1 MVKDLM
7 DFIEGIYILGP
18 NLVNGKAYWI
28 QEGGSVALW
37 FDLDNG
43 EGNWN
48 IGNLDNLGYGD
59 EVGLFCFDE
68 SDVPIETIT
77 WLYNDGNEWVETT
90 DVSILPAK
98 GIL

>member
-1 MVKDLM
+1 M

-37 FDLDNG
+37 YTNDG

-48 IGNLDNLGYGD
+48 IGHLENLGSGN
-59 EVGLFCFDE
+59 VGLFCFDE
-68 SDVPIETIT
+68 SDVPIEIIT
-77 WLYNDGNEWVETT
+77 WIYRDGNEWEETT
-90 DVSILPAK
+90 DVSIQAAK
-98 GIL
+98 GIF